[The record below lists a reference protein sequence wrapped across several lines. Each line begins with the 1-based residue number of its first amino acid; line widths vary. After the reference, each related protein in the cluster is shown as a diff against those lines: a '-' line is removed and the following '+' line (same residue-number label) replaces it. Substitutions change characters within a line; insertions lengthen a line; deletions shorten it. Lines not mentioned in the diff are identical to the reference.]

1 MTSEASKT
9 GSKKVVFDFR
19 SNSVIDQPENV
30 ADKKASLAV
39 SPTGRSRAM
48 TCPEPAAS
56 RFPKPSPV
64 GTSDAGSPKPGHYD
78 PRIGMAA
85 RQNNSDWGSRP
96 IRSMSRDA
104 REHVLNKNVY
114 DGDVVPKGNIKSFAH
129 CWQKKDA
136 RMGRSKSN
144 ASQGSPTSSR
154 IGVKPVI
161 GMKPAISH
169 AQLVR
174 EAFICKTAQEM
185 LKNFNSIVIDVK
197 MQRGARIMWTTVP
210 DDLKYIFNVTDIKTV
225 DTWKQTMHGDC
236 TLDISMFKK
245 GDRVKMAIQ
254 SVGCSGKNMHQPL
267 IRGVPDIAHHP
278 DTIQKSNDTSPRLER
293 AGSLGSRVGFGT
305 ASRARS
311 RAATVG
317 TPPSRTSAESE
328 EKKTGVTLTRQYSH
342 EDQALV
348 DQHQP
353 FSAKPK
359 PAGRFRT
366 LSQQRTSNKE
376 FKHVSLRNRSNS

>member
-1 MTSEASKT
+1 M
-9 GSKKVVFDFR
+9 G
-19 SNSVIDQPENV
+19 
-30 ADKKASLAV
+30 V
-39 SPTGRSRAM
+39 SPSGRSRAM
-48 TCPEPAAS
+48 TCPEPATT

-64 GTSDAGSPKPGHYD
+64 GVSDAGSPKPGHYD

-85 RQNNSDWGSRP
+85 RQNNSDWGNRP

-104 REHVLNKNVY
+104 REHVLSKNVY

-136 RMGRSKSN
+136 RMGRSKSTT
-144 ASQGSPTSSR
+144 SQGQGSPQSSR
-154 IGVKPVI
+154 I

-185 LKNFNSIVIDVK
+185 MKNFQSIVIDVK

-254 SVGCSGKNMHQPL
+254 SVGVSGKNMHQPL
-267 IRGVPDIAHHP
+267 IRGVPDIAFHP
-278 DTIQKSNDTSPRLER
+278 DTIQKSTDPSPRLER

-311 RAATVG
+311 RANTVG

-328 EKKTGVTLTRQYSH
+328 EKKTGVTLTRQYST

-348 DQHQP
+348 DKHQP